1 MTRTISAS
9 AMQLYIGTLDEMLK
23 WTSKVERGG
32 DIPLVAKHR
41 LGYVISDA
49 QFLRAQL
56 LEAAVGSVDVE
67 SAP

>member
-9 AMQLYIGTLDEMLK
+9 AMRLYIDKLDGMLK
-23 WTSKVERGG
+23 WTRSAQARDGVSL
-32 DIPLVAKHR
+32 PAKCE
-41 LGYVISDA
+41 LNFVISDA